1 MAKHSLSQVIRFV
14 GAVALVLGG
23 CGGDAGKT
31 TCTFSAGVSGAVA
44 WQSSGDP
51 ICEIP
56 FGSTQST
63 SVFFRPLDGDVELFT
78 LVMTGLKE
86 GQTGDVPASVKVELR
101 DSRKWATASA
111 GCTAHVT
118 EQAFLQMDEFGKQYQ
133 LTGTGECA
141 AAAMP
146 STGASGTLTVAP
158 FSFYFPAR
166 F

>member
-1 MAKHSLSQVIRFV
+1 MAKHSLSQVIRFF

-23 CGGDAGKT
+23 CGGDSKS
-31 TCTFSAGVSGAVA
+31 TCTFSAGVSGAA
-44 WQSSGDP
+44 TWQSSGDP

-56 FGSTQST
+56 FGSTQSS
-63 SVFFRPLDGDVELFT
+63 SVFFRPVDGDVELFT

-86 GQTGDVPASVKVELR
+86 GQTGDVPASVTVKLR
-101 DSRKWATASA
+101 DGRKWATASA
-111 GCTAHVT
+111 GCTAHVS
-118 EQAFLQMDEFGKQYQ
+118 EQSFLQMDEFGKQYQ

-146 STGASGTLTVAP
+146 ASGTSGTLTVAP